1 MINILTGATLCL
13 AFIVAGIG
21 CFILGVLEAI
31 YVVFRTIRYGIL
43 RGIAWII
50 TTAKAEQFYVSKMNK
65 LLHNI
70 TTDDVR
76 HAKKIHKLMIRST
89 KEVEP

>member
-1 MINILTGATLCL
+1 MINILTGAVLCL
-13 AFIVAGIG
+13 SFIVTGAV

-31 YVVFRTIRYGIL
+31 YVMFRTIRYGIL
-43 RGIAWII
+43 RCIAWLI
-50 TTAKAEQFYVSKMNK
+50 TKVKAEVFFVNKTNK
-65 LLHNI
+65 LLYNI

-76 HAKKIHKLMIRST
+76 HAKKIYKLMIKST